1 VKEYVIWPEYLLANL
16 SRRRGRRVNKALA
29 VTKIKPEAVLKAC
42 TELNWECRI
51 EKGRYPRTWFESH
64 GFKIIVVLENEVGN
78 KHKLI
83 KTLASKLK
91 EISEKLV

>member
-1 VKEYVIWPEYLLANL
+1 VKEYVIWPEYLSANL
-16 SRRRGRRVNKALA
+16 SRRRGRRVNKALS
-29 VTKIKPEAVLKAC
+29 VVKIKPEAVLKAC
-42 TELNWECRI
+42 TELNWKCRI
-51 EKGRYPRTWFESH
+51 EEGRYPRTWFESH

-91 EISEKLV
+91 EIGEKPA